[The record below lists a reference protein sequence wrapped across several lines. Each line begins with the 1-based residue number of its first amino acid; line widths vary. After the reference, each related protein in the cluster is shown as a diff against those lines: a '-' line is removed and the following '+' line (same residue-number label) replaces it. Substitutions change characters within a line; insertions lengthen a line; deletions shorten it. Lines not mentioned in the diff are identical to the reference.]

1 MQNITFHKAT
11 SADIQTL
18 IDSRVEFLSE
28 YWGNQ
33 DLIKESKLRN
43 ELKVY
48 FEKSIL
54 NESYHSWIAKIENE
68 FAGIGGMV
76 IQQRPGS
83 FRAPDGR
90 SAYIMN
96 MYTVPKFRKMGIA
109 TMLLEKLIES
119 GKQAGIY
126 FFELHATKEGE
137 SVYIKGGFELHKE
150 PTYRKFIKQ

>member
-11 SADIQTL
+11 PADLQTL
-18 IDSRVEFLSE
+18 INSRVEFLSE

-33 DLIKESKLRN
+33 DELAETKLRE
-43 ELKVY
+43 ELKSY
-48 FEKSIL
+48 FENSL
-54 NESYHSWIAKIENE
+54 QNESYLCWIAKADNE

-83 FRAPDGR
+83 FRAPDGK

-96 MYTVPKFRKMGIA
+96 MYTVPKYRKMGIA
-109 TMLLEKLIES
+109 SALLEKLIES

-126 FFELHATKEGE
+126 FYELHATKEGE
-137 SVYIKGGFELHKE
+137 SVYVKGGFELHKE

>member
-18 IDSRVEFLSE
+18 INSRVEFLSE
-28 YWGNQ
+28 YWGSQNENSE
-33 DLIKESKLRN
+33 LKLRE
-43 ELKVY
+43 ELKTY
-48 FEKSIL
+48 FENSLQNK
-54 NESYHSWIAKIENE
+54 SYHCWIAKVENE

-126 FFELHATKEGE
+126 FYELHATKEGE
-137 SVYIKGGFELHKE
+137 SVYVKGGFELHKE